1 MSSSMFETFGNEKKY
16 EITAGTV
23 RAYLENS
30 TIKFPLPEASAEIL
44 GDLVVKESI
53 DLQLLEQV
61 TAKLVELGFKKPKA
75 NTMAQVLLTVAES
88 QEVNPLTYFDYGAES
103 VKLTQDGYVT
113 MNLLRPTGNRVGL
126 TVPKKNSNN
135 ARYKELI
142 QP

>member
-1 MSSSMFETFGNEKKY
+1 MFETFGNEKKY

-44 GDLVVKESI
+44 GDLVSPTGSVN
-53 DLQLLEQV
+53 LQLLEQV
-61 TAKLVELGFKKPKA
+61 VARLVEIGFKKPKA
-75 NTMAQVLLTVAES
+75 DTMAQVLIKVVEK
-88 QEVNPLTYFDYGAES
+88 QNVNPLTYFDYGAES

-126 TVPKKNSNN
+126 TVPKQNN
-135 ARYKELI
+135 KSTRYKDLI